1 MVQVLDKSQNPAPF
15 EMTKP
20 RDAVIIIRMTTAID
34 TIEDLVRVLDDNP
47 EWLEALRA
55 RLLSR
60 ELLELPNTFAK
71 FAEEVNRRFDEQDRR
86 FDEHDRRFDEH
97 DRRFDEQNAK
107 IDRLAEKVN
116 LLAEDTNRRFD
127 EHGRAIQRLQDD
139 VGILK
144 AAHARN
150 AALRDYGWLTR
161 NMGLRPVRIM
171 PVEEVDEFAVA
182 LREMGVLR
190 NELESFRKSD
200 MIIEAAS
207 EGGETL
213 YIAVEVSFT
222 VDERDTG
229 RAMRNA
235 SFLTRITGA
244 PARAAVV
251 GASLDDRVRP
261 LIASGKV
268 HWHMFSE
275 KDLQVD

>member
-1 MVQVLDKSQNPAPF
+1 MELRQSYHPQTAAPNEILVQVLDKSQNPAPF

-20 RDAVIIIRMTTAID
+20 RDAVIIIRMTTTID

-71 FAEEVNRRFDEQDRR
+71 FAEETNRRFDEQDRR
-86 FDEHDRRFDEH
+86 FDE
-97 DRRFDEQNAK
+97 QNAK
-107 IDRLAEKVN
+107 IDR
-116 LLAEDTNRRFD
+116 LAEDTNRRFD

-182 LREMGVLR
+182 LREMGVPR

-213 YIAVEVSFT
+213 HIAVEVSFT

-235 SFLTRITGA
+235 SFLARITGA

-261 LIASGKV
+261 LIASGEV